1 MPTPARLTASPLH
14 LLRQAVGDR
23 QAIAGKAR
31 RLRRTAQL
39 WRNQPEIERRL
50 GQLQAM
56 GYTPKLPTR
65 AQLAFGAWD
74 MLRFVIVP
82 AARDYYQSR
91 GINFTF
97 HQILRFADDP
107 TALIDPTGLL
117 SERDAITGHVLQ
129 VTHLN
134 PIYDLQLLAM
144 WETGLADFEQEI
156 KDLLAG
162 THPRTQT
169 IGAVIEDPDYHG
181 RLLAYVQAFRADP
194 HTPPLVRA
202 DQTLRADPH
211 FANAERTFATLPGYL
226 AWCLSLP
233 STVPGLMHHRL
244 TCRRFPRDFALP
256 AWAVSGPQA

>member
-1 MPTPARLTASPLH
+1 MAMPARLTESPLR

-23 QAIAGKAR
+23 RAVRGKLQ
-31 RLRRTAQL
+31 RLGRTAKL
-39 WRNQPEIERRL
+39 WRNRPEIERRL
-50 GQLQAM
+50 RQLQSM
-56 GYTPKLPTR
+56 GYTPRLPSR

-82 AARDYYQSR
+82 AAKDYYQSR

-117 SERDAITGHVLQ
+117 SEREAIAGHVLQ

-162 THPRTQT
+162 LHPRAQT
-169 IGAVIEDPDYHG
+169 IGAVIEDPDYHA
-181 RLLAYVQAFRADP
+181 RLLTYVQAFRANP
-194 HTPPLVRA
+194 HTPPLVRE
-202 DQTLRADPH
+202 DQTLRSDPH

-233 STVPGLMHHRL
+233 TSLAGLVQHRL
-244 TCRRFPRDFALP
+244 TCRQFPVEFALP
-256 AWAVSGPQA
+256 EWAER

>member
-1 MPTPARLTASPLH
+1 MAQPARLTESPLH

-23 QAIAGKAR
+23 RAVRGKLQ
-31 RLRRTAQL
+31 RLGRTAKL
-39 WRNQPEIERRL
+39 WSNQPEIERRL
-50 GQLQAM
+50 GQLQTM
-56 GYTPKLPTR
+56 GYTPRLPSR

-117 SERDAITGHVLQ
+117 SEREAITGHVLQ

-144 WETGLADFEQEI
+144 WESGLADFEQEI

-162 THPRTQT
+162 THPRAQT
-169 IGAVIEDPDYHG
+169 IGAVIEDPDYHA
-181 RLLAYVQAFRADP
+181 RLLRYVQAFRANP
-194 HTPPLVRA
+194 HTPPLVRQ

-211 FANAERTFATLPGYL
+211 FANAEKTFATLPGYL

-233 STVPGLMHHRL
+233 PTLAGLVQHRL
-244 TCRRFPRDFALP
+244 TCRKFPVGFVLP
-256 AWAVSGPQA
+256 EWAAH